1 MTLTRLPER
10 KSLMIDEAAAA
21 SWIKDGMTL
30 AIGGFI
36 NSSHPMALVRH
47 IIKRGIRNLTVV
59 GAASGG
65 LDLDLL
71 IAAGCVRKLV
81 TAYMGGEHYC
91 PVAPFFR
98 VAAQRGELDVFECDE
113 GMFYC
118 ALRAAAQRLPSTPWK
133 AGIGTSFPE
142 INPEIKVYNDPIT
155 NEPLLAIPA
164 IRPELALIYAAQ
176 SDAYGNVQHV
186 STGFG
191 DRAMWRAADKT
202 IAQVERIVPN
212 EEIRKNPLATSLIG
226 VDAVV
231 KAPYG
236 SHPYAGPGY
245 YVEDGAHI
253 REYVA
258 AGNAYAKND
267 DRKPFE
273 AYLKKYILDPE
284 THEDYL
290 EVIGIKRLLS
300 LHEY

>member
-1 MTLTRLPER
+1 MNSIAAQRR
-10 KSLMIDEAAAA
+10 SLVIDEQAAADQVH
-21 SWIKDGMTL
+21 DGMTI

-36 NSSHPMALVRH
+36 NSSHPMALVRR
-47 IIKRGIRNLTVV
+47 IIKRGIKNLTVV

-71 IAAGCVRKLV
+71 IAAGCVKKLV
-81 TAYMGGEHYC
+81 TTYMGGEHYC

-98 VAAQRGELDVFECDE
+98 VAAQRGEIEMFECDE

-142 INPEIKVYNDPIT
+142 VNPEIKVYNDPISG
-155 NEPLLAIPA
+155 EALLAIPA
-164 IRPELALIYAAQ
+164 IRPEMALIYAAR
-176 SDAYGNVQHV
+176 SDPYGNVQHV

-191 DRAMWRAADKT
+191 DRAMWRAADRT
-202 IAQVERIVPN
+202 IAQVEQVVPN

-231 KAPYG
+231 RASYG
-236 SHPYAGPGY
+236 SHPFAGPGFY
-245 YVEDGAHI
+245 IEDAEHI

-258 AGNAYAKND
+258 AGNAYAKNG
-267 DRKPFE
+267 DRGPIE
-273 AYLKKYILDPE
+273 AYLEKYIFGPE

-290 EVIGIKRLLS
+290 EVVGIKRLLS

>member
-1 MTLTRLPER
+1 MTMER
-10 KSLMIDEAAAA
+10 KSLEIDVETAAAMV
-21 SWIKDGMTL
+21 SDGMTI

-36 NSSHPMALVRH
+36 NSSHPMALVRQ
-47 IIKRGIRNLTVV
+47 IIKRRVKDLTVV

-71 IAAGCVRKLV
+71 IAAGCVKKLV
-81 TAYMGGEHYC
+81 TSYMGGEHFC

-98 VAAQRGELDVFECDE
+98 VAAQRGELDIFECDE

-118 ALRAAAQRLPSTPWK
+118 ALRAAAQGLPSLPWK

-142 INPEIKVYNDPIT
+142 VNPEIKVYNDPISG
-155 NEPLLAIPA
+155 EPMLAIPA

-186 STGFG
+186 AAGFG
-191 DRAMWRAADKT
+191 DRAMWRAARKT

-212 EEIRKNPLATSLIG
+212 EVIRKDPRATSLSG
-226 VDAVV
+226 VDGVV
-231 KAPYG
+231 RAPYG
-236 SHPYAGPGY
+236 SHPFVGPGFY
-245 YVEDGAHI
+245 LEDAEHI

-258 AGNAYAKND
+258 AANAYAKGG

-273 AYLKKYILDPE
+273 QYLKKYVLDPE

-290 EVIGIKRLLS
+290 EVIGIKRLVK
-300 LHEY
+300 LHE

>member
-1 MTLTRLPER
+1 MLASER
-10 KSLMIDEAAAA
+10 KSLVIDLDAAAA
-21 SWIKDGMTL
+21 SVHDGMTI

-36 NSSHPMALVRH
+36 NSSHPMALVRQ
-47 IIKRGIRNLTVV
+47 IIRRGIRNLTVV

-71 IAAGCVRKLV
+71 IAAGCVKKLV
-81 TAYMGGEHYC
+81 TTYMGGEHYC

-98 VAAQRGELDVFECDE
+98 VAAQRGELEIFECDE

-133 AGIGTSFPE
+133 AGIGTSFPQ

-155 NEPLLAIPA
+155 GEPLLAIPA
-164 IRPELALIYAAQ
+164 IKPEIALIYAAQ

-212 EEIRKNPLATSLIG
+212 EEIRKNPLATSLVG
-226 VDAVV
+226 VNAVV
-231 KAPYG
+231 RAPYG
-236 SHPYAGPGY
+236 SHPFAGPGY
-245 YVEDGAHI
+245 YIEDSDHI

-258 AGNAYAKND
+258 AGNAFAKAG

-273 AYLKKYILDPE
+273 QYLKKYIFDPA

-290 EVIGIKRLLS
+290 EVVGIKRLLK
-300 LHEY
+300 LHEC